1 MPQIF
6 NDESVIPALK
16 AHGVS
21 HEDAMNYAIVGCV
34 ELTTHG
40 NALGWSD
47 AAMFNLVKVLELTLN
62 NGVDQLTG
70 QKTGLDLG
78 NLATYKT
85 FEELEAAYAKQIDYF
100 MDRGGMCHA
109 GGKKH
114 EEPLLTPLFAVID
127 DCLATGRDVT
137 QGAHY
142 NFAVYRRYR
151 QPTVA
156 DPGRHQGTCLMRKL
170 TAQNY

>member
-78 NLATYKT
+78 NLTTYKT

-100 MDRGGMCHA
+100 MDRMVECVTQVE
-109 GGKKH
+109 KKH
-114 EEPLLTPLFAVID
+114 EELLRRPF
-127 DCLATGRDVT
+127 CL
-137 QGAHY
+137 Q
-142 NFAVYRRYR
+142 
-151 QPTVA
+151 
-156 DPGRHQGTCLMRKL
+156 
-170 TAQNY
+170 